1 MKQFISVEEVLS
13 ILKMHSPLL
22 QTRRLPLDQC
32 LGRKLSNDIH
42 AKVTLPPAN
51 VSAMDGYAVRLSDV
65 ATSGAAL
72 TVIGEAAAGNP
83 FGGQLQAGEAVR
95 IFTGAEVPSGADHV
109 VVQEVTRRD
118 GDGVT
123 IDEAYAKAANIRKAG
138 IDFTVDDLLVP
149 AGAFIGPA
157 ELALAAAANHKDLP
171 VFKRPKVAL
180 LANGDELKPPGSSLG
195 RGEIIN
201 SNPAALGA
209 LITQWGGEP
218 VDLGIAPDSI
228 EAIQAYIQKAST
240 ADIIVPIGG
249 ASVGDHDHMR
259 AAFKGL
265 SFETIF
271 EKVAIKPGKPTWFAK
286 KDAQCVL
293 GLPGNPA
300 SALVCAHIF
309 LRQLINP
316 DRQHIWQKAKLGTK
330 LKGNV
335 PRTSFLRAY
344 VEGNQKGELI
354 VTPMANQDS
363 SLLTPFLKT
372 NAFIRL
378 APNQAAL
385 EKDAIVSILHLPL

>member
-1 MKQFISVEEVLS
+1 MKQFISVEEALG
-13 ILKMHSPLL
+13 ILKVHGPLL
-22 QTRRLPLDQC
+22 QSQPLPLAQC
-32 LGRKLSNDIH
+32 LGRKVSNDIH
-42 AKVTLPPAN
+42 AKVTRPPAN

-72 TVIGEAAAGNP
+72 TVIGEAPAGTP
-83 FGGQLQAGEAVR
+83 FGGKLQAGEAVR
-95 IFTGAEVPSGADHV
+95 IFTGAEVPRGGDHV
-109 VVQEVTRRD
+109 VVQEVTSRD
-118 GDGVT
+118 DDVVT
-123 IDEAYAKAANIRKAG
+123 IGEAYAKAANIRKAG
-138 IDFTVDDLLVP
+138 IDFMADDLLIP
-149 AGAFIGPA
+149 AGALIGPA
-157 ELALAAAANHKDLP
+157 ELAIAAAANHKDLP

-180 LANGDELKPPGSSLG
+180 LANGDELKPPGSSL
-195 RGEIIN
+195 RGDEIIN

-228 EAIQAYIQKAST
+228 EAIQTYIQKAST

-265 SFETIF
+265 GFETVF

-316 DRQHIWQKAKLGTK
+316 DCQHIWQTAKLSAK
-330 LKGNV
+330 LKGNG

-344 VEGNQKGELI
+344 VKGNQKGELI

-363 SLLTPFLKT
+363 SLLTPFLNT

-385 EKDAIVSILHLPL
+385 ERDAIVSILRVYL

>member
-1 MKQFISVEEVLS
+1 
-13 ILKMHSPLL
+13 
-22 QTRRLPLDQC
+22 
-32 LGRKLSNDIH
+32 
-42 AKVTLPPAN
+42 
-51 VSAMDGYAVRLSDV
+51 MDGYAVRLSDV
-65 ATSGAAL
+65 AISGAAL
-72 TVIGEAAAGNP
+72 TLIGEAPAGTP

-95 IFTGAEVPSGADHV
+95 IFTGAEVPRGADHV
-109 VVQEVTRRD
+109 VVQEVTSRD
-118 GDGVT
+118 GDIVT
-123 IDEAYAKAANIRKAG
+123 IGEAYAKAANIRKAG
-138 IDFTVDDLLVP
+138 IDFTTDDLLIS
-149 AGAFIGPA
+149 AGALIGPA
-157 ELALAAAANHKDLP
+157 ELAIAAAANHKGLS

-180 LANGDELKPPGSSLG
+180 LANGDELKLPGSSLG
-195 RGEIIN
+195 HGEIIN

-218 VDLGIAPDSI
+218 IDLGIAPDSL
-228 EAIQAYIQKAST
+228 EAIQTYIQKAST

-265 SFETIF
+265 GFEPVF

-316 DRQHIWQKAKLGTK
+316 DRQPIWQTAKLNTK
-330 LKGNV
+330 LKGNG
-335 PRTSFLRAY
+335 PRASFLRAY
-344 VEGNQKGELI
+344 VKGNEKGELI

-363 SLLTPFLKT
+363 SLLTPFLNT

-378 APNQAAL
+378 APNQAVL
-385 EKDAIVSILHLPL
+385 EKNAIVSILRVSL